1 MLFQITK
8 NDFYLYGKR
17 HHKIIDPYGFV
28 FVKKTKGQ
36 HWTPVTELNSVH
48 FVSG

>member
-17 HHKIIDPYGFV
+17 PHKIIDPYGFV
-28 FVKKTKGQ
+28 FVKETKGQ

-48 FVSG
+48 FVSA